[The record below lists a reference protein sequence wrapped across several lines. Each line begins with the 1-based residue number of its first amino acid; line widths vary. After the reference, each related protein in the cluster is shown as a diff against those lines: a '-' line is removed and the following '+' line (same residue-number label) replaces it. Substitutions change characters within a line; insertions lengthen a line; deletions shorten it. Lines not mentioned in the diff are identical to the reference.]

1 MKSKTKKIVLIVII
15 SVLVLALITGGAAL
29 LYIRH
34 QIKKVTD
41 GHLYKIGT
49 SIENLLNNGK
59 TFQFNFTNTINSPDG
74 IDIIIYEGDVEI
86 DPKNKDISLS
96 AQYSKISSD
105 EFIKQSHI
113 IKNDTL
119 IILDEQNRFIDSYD
133 IKNYTNTLFTV
144 LGEFEGSSE
153 EIKSISQAKNI
164 ISVDWRNIF
173 NNLAGEIT
181 DYFISYDKFGEC
193 INTLFINYNDTEYL
207 ENHLIDLKNTY
218 INDISTYTFVIPATT
233 TLIDI
238 EETMKSSIG
247 TLLAVYSTDKLYET
261 TNKLGF
267 IDLSIST
274 SNKYLNNVV
283 IEYKKDNQN
292 IIHSLSISDIG
303 KAKIS
308 QDTID
313 LAYQLYLDNK

>member
-59 TFQFNFTNTINSPDG
+59 TFHFNFTNTINSPDG

-207 ENHLIDLKNTY
+207 ENHLIDSKNTY
-218 INDISTYTFVIPATT
+218 INDIS
-233 TLIDI
+233 
-238 EETMKSSIG
+238 
-247 TLLAVYSTDKLYET
+247 T